1 MGTIGQRVRRARER
15 LALSQEDL
23 VQQAGLTIATLSRI
37 ENDRLAAR
45 PRPSTIRKLAGAL
58 GVTPAWLLYGEE
70 AQVEK
75 LAA

>member
-1 MGTIGQRVRRARER
+1 
-15 LALSQEDL
+15 

-70 AQVEK
+70 SQVEK
-75 LAA
+75 PAA